1 MCQLKKA
8 SLNKN
13 EFCCCDTR
21 VNMCCF
27 QLNDEPHIA
36 DALVT
41 KGVAYGGAVPEQIK
55 VRHVCIVC
63 LPVQ

>member
-1 MCQLKKA
+1 MY
-8 SLNKN
+8 
-13 EFCCCDTR
+13 
-21 VNMCCF
+21 CF

-55 VRHVCIVC
+55 VRHICIVYTFNN
-63 LPVQ
+63 VQLLVQSLAINCNVILR